1 MRGLT
6 GEAILSLESPLARVA
21 EVHGALASTQDRA
34 RELALA
40 GSPHGTLVVAGVQT
54 GGRGRLR
61 RAWGS
66 PEGGL
71 WMSLVLR
78 PDLGAAAA
86 PRLTQTAAVAV
97 AKALRELGAD
107 VGIKWPNDLLAEPGG
122 RKICGILAESSLRS
136 ARPGEAPRVE
146 HAILGVGLNANLD
159 PRDLGV
165 SDREVATLRSE
176 LGRDADPLDLLRRLL
191 RNLEEELRRIH
202 DFAAVLDDW
211 RALSLTL
218 GRDVR
223 VGRSGETL
231 EGRALGIGPD
241 GALLLQTGESLVELH
256 EGEVEQVRQ
265 DVGGRAVRD
274 AGSG

>member
-1 MRGLT
+1 LRGLT
-6 GEAILSLESPLARVA
+6 EEAILSLGSPLARVA

-34 RELALA
+34 RELARA
-40 GSPHGTLVVAGVQT
+40 GAPHGTLVVAGVQT

-78 PDLGAAAA
+78 PDLEAAAA
-86 PRLTQTAAVAV
+86 PRITQTAAVAV
-97 AKALRELGAD
+97 AKALRELGAN

-122 RKICGILAESSLRS
+122 RKICGILAESSLR
-136 ARPGEAPRVE
+136 AIRPGEAPRVE

-159 PRDLGV
+159 PKDLGV

-176 LGRDADPLDLLRRLL
+176 LGRDADPLDLLRRML
-191 RNLEEELRRIH
+191 RNLQAELQRVH

-218 GRDVR
+218 GERVLVR
-223 VGRSGETL
+223 RSGEVL
-231 EGRALGIGPD
+231 EGHALDISPE
-241 GALLLQTGESLVELH
+241 GALLLQTDNGLVELY
-256 EGEVEQVRQ
+256 EGEVEQLRQ
-265 DVGGRAVRD
+265 DVGGRTV
-274 AGSG
+274 

>member
-1 MRGLT
+1 LKGLT
-6 GEAILSLESPLARVA
+6 EVAILSLGSPLARVVQ
-21 EVHGALASTQDRA
+21 VHEALASTQDRA
-34 RELALA
+34 RELARA
-40 GSPHGTLVVAGVQT
+40 GTPHGTLVVAGVQT

-78 PDLGAAAA
+78 PDLEAAAA
-86 PRLTQTAAVAV
+86 PRVTQTAAVAV

-136 ARPGEAPRVE
+136 ARPDETPRLD

-159 PRDLGV
+159 PEDLGV
-165 SDREVATLRSE
+165 TDREVATLRSE
-176 LGRDADPLDLLRRLL
+176 LGRDAEPVDLVRRIL
-191 RNLEEELRRIH
+191 RNLHAELERVH

-211 RALSLTL
+211 RAMSLTL
-218 GRDVR
+218 GRHVR
-223 VGRSGETL
+223 VRRSGGIL
-231 EGRALGIGPD
+231 EGHALDIGPA
-241 GALLLQTGESLVELH
+241 GALLLKTDDGLVELH
-256 EGEVEQVRQ
+256 EGEVEQLRQ
-265 DVGGRAVRD
+265 DVGGRIV
-274 AGSG
+274 